1 LHGTSVRPIMTDCWF
16 YPSLGDPMPQMSQ
29 LSRRTT
35 LLLLAAVAAVAGAPI
50 LWAQQKGKSVK
61 RAQPPKFERKGDV
74 FYADAFKD
82 GLTGERPP
90 DLGKAA
96 PTVTA
101 GPAGGSPTPATNVG
115 GGVAGSGWSAIIS
128 GQTVEDEVKELK
140 KLIDAEVTTPSDY
153 AGKGYKVARRDFSM
167 LAMLFAI
174 AGEYDGDV
182 RWKKDSP
189 AARDVFARTAANS
202 KVGTSQVFQE
212 AKLRKAELQDLVGGS
227 SPYQG
232 KDADVKVVWSTVCD
246 RNPLMKHLERIYEPQ
261 FKPLLSD
268 KGQFMANI
276 DKVTHDAEMIA
287 AIGVVLAKDGMEDAD
302 ADEYKAF
309 CLKLQ
314 KAGKEIVEA
323 AKVKNYDAASA
334 AGAALGKACTEC
346 HEGYRSS

>member
-1 LHGTSVRPIMTDCWF
+1 M
-16 YPSLGDPMPQMSQ
+16 SLMSQ
-29 LSRRTT
+29 LSRHTT
-35 LLLLAAVAAVAGAPI
+35 LLLLVAAAAVAVAPV
-50 LWAQQKGKSVK
+50 LWAQQKGKPVK
-61 RAQPPKFERKGDV
+61 RAQPPKFEKKGDV

-82 GLTGERPP
+82 GLTGDRPP

-101 GPAGGSPTPATNVG
+101 GPAGGPSTPATGENTG

-140 KLIDAEVTTPSDY
+140 KLIDMEVTTPSDY

-167 LAMLFAI
+167 LAMMFAI

-212 AKLRKAELQDLVGGS
+212 AKLRKAELQDLIGGS

-232 KDADVKVVWSTVCD
+232 KDADAKAVWSSVCD
-246 RNPLMKHLERIYEPQ
+246 RSPLMQHLERIYEPQ
-261 FKPLLSD
+261 LKPLLSD
-268 KGQFMANI
+268 KGQFTANLE
-276 DKVTHDAEMIA
+276 KVTHDAEMIA

-314 KAGKEIVEA
+314 KAGKEIVDA
-323 AKVKNYDAASA
+323 AKVKNFDAASS
-334 AGAALGKACTEC
+334 AGTAIGKACTEC

>member
-1 LHGTSVRPIMTDCWF
+1 M
-16 YPSLGDPMPQMSQ
+16 SLMSQ
-29 LSRRTT
+29 SSHRTI
-35 LLLLAAVAAVAGAPI
+35 LLLLVSVATVAVAPA
-50 LWAQQKGKSVK
+50 LWAQQKGKPVK

-96 PTVTA
+96 PTVTV
-101 GPAGGSPTPATNVG
+101 GSTGGSPAPATNVG

-140 KLIDAEVTTPSDY
+140 KLIDTEVTTPSDY

-167 LAMLFAI
+167 LAMMFAI
-174 AGEYDGDV
+174 SGEYDGDV

-212 AKLRKAELQDLVGGS
+212 AKLRKAELQDLIGGS

-232 KDADVKVVWSTVCD
+232 KDADAKAVWSSVCD
-246 RNPLMKHLERIYEPQ
+246 RSPLMQHLERIYEPQ
-261 FKPLLSD
+261 LKPLLSD
-268 KGQFMANI
+268 KGQFTANI
-276 DKVTHDAEMIA
+276 EKVTHDAEVIA
-287 AIGVVLAKDGMEDAD
+287 AIGAVLAKDGMEDAD

-323 AKVKNYDAASA
+323 AKVKDFEAASS
-334 AGAALGKACTEC
+334 AGTAIGKACTEC